1 MLNQVVKSILS
12 AAGFEVR
19 RTRRPSAATQQRPL
33 GDLLAVMEDMK
44 ARGFAPE
51 TILDIGANK
60 GAWSAT
66 VSAVFPDADYFLFE
80 PVPAFDRALRSFVE
94 RHPSSRV
101 WRAAVGAKEGTVE
114 MDMIFTQDGQATSG
128 STMQAAAH
136 DPSYRV
142 ERTPVQ
148 VVTLDSLVA
157 SGELP
162 KLPNLVKID
171 VEGYERDVLNGAKQL
186 MGRTEA
192 FILECSLYRFWGT
205 NLLLRE
211 TLSLMRELGY
221 ELYDLAGFNRR
232 PKDGSLGQV
241 DAVFVA
247 ADSPLRRE
255 TPWDE

>member
-1 MLNQVVKSILS
+1 MLNQVVKSIFA
-12 AAGFEVR
+12 AAGFELR
-19 RTRRPSAATQQRPL
+19 RKKKPPAATAQRPL
-33 GDLLAVMEDMK
+33 GDLLAVMEDMR
-44 ARGFAPE
+44 ARGFAPQA
-51 TILDIGANK
+51 IVDIGANR
-60 GAWSAT
+60 GVWSAT
-66 VSAVFPDADYFLFE
+66 VSTVFPNADYFLFE
-80 PVPAFDRALRSFVE
+80 PVPAFDGALQSFVE
-94 RHPSSRV
+94 RRPNSRV
-101 WRAAVGAKEGTVE
+101 WRAAVGATNGTVE
-114 MDMIFTQDGQATSG
+114 MDMIFTLDGQATTG
-128 STMQAAAH
+128 STLQAAAH

-142 ERTPVQ
+142 ERTPVR
-148 VVTLDSLVA
+148 VLTLDSILA

-171 VEGYERDVLNGAKQL
+171 VEGYERDVLNGATQL

-192 FILECSLYRFWGT
+192 FILECSLYRFWGS

-211 TLSLMRELGY
+211 TLSLMREHGY

-247 ADSPLRRE
+247 ADSSLRRE